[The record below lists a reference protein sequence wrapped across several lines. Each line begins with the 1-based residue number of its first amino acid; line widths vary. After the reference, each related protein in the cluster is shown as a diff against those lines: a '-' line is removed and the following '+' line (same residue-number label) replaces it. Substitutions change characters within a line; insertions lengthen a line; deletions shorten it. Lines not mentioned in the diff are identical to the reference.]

1 MIPLGDEGKDVAYL
15 ILRLVSGKHALIS
28 IRTLITFMLRTIG
41 LEPCRN
47 SFAADGKCLAMRYLL
62 FAPGNRLLSAS
73 MRQINRTRAALGCH
87 IEIIIR
93 IQFA

>member
-1 MIPLGDEGKDVAYL
+1 MVPLGDEGKDVAYF
-15 ILRLVSGKHALIS
+15 ILRFVSGEHPLES
-28 IRTLITFMLRTIG
+28 LRTLITFMLRSID

-62 FAPGNRLLSAS
+62 FAPGNRLFSAS
-73 MRQINRTRAALGCH
+73 MHQINRTRAALGSH

-93 IQFA
+93 IQLT

>member
-1 MIPLGDEGKDVAYL
+1 MVPFGDEGKDVAYL
-15 ILRLVSGKHALIS
+15 ILRLVSGEHALVS

-47 SFAADGKCLAMRYLL
+47 SFTADGKCLAMRYLL
-62 FAPGNRLLSAS
+62 FAPGNRLFSAS
-73 MRQINRTRAALGCH
+73 MRQINRTRAALGGH

-93 IQFA
+93 IQLT

>member
-1 MIPLGDEGKDVAYL
+1 MVPFGDEGKDVAYL
-15 ILRLVSGKHALIS
+15 ILRLVSGEHALVS

-73 MRQINRTRAALGCH
+73 MRQINRTRATLGCH